1 MKVIDYYFSPVS
13 PWTYLG
19 HARVAEIARSN
30 GSSINAKPVDYG
42 VIFPVSGGLPLGKRA
57 PQRQAYRLTEL
68 ARWRNHLGLPL
79 TIQPKYFP
87 VDGSQAAYLIAAAG
101 DDKSKTGGDAK
112 DQKYWA
118 IKKKTLSDSLERD
131 SGYAEA
137 LQVRINA
144 LTTDFVNRDDPVQ
157 KSKIEQDRIKAL
169 AELDRLKKAITDDK
183 KALSD
188 LDEEARK
195 AGVPP
200 GWIR

>member
-1 MKVIDYYFSPVS
+1 MTPDPIYFLVNTMKKLFSIFTCAFVAAAVAAPVFAQSLADVAKKEEERRKDIKRPAKVITNTD
-13 PWTYLG
+13 L
-19 HARVAEIARSN
+19 
-30 GSSINAKPVDYG
+30 KP
-42 VIFPVSGGLPLGKRA
+42 GL
-57 PQRQAYRLTEL
+57 
-68 ARWRNHLGLPL
+68 
-79 TIQPKYFP
+79 QPY
-87 VDGSQAAYLIAAAG
+87 SQPATGDTSAAADAKSGDKAASG
-101 DDKSKTGGDAK
+101 DDKSKAGSDASK

-118 IKKKTLSDSLERD
+118 NKKKTLSDALERD

-169 AELDRLKKAITDDK
+169 AELDRLKKAIVDDK